1 MVSLPFYTRGSAD
14 NGVTS
19 VLHTRPFGQWRH
31 FRSTHTAVRTMATL
45 PFYTHGSDDNGV
57 LFFQTLESENR
68 PGTARPSGF
77 NSRLQRPIAAT
88 VTPLTGKPQER
99 EDSSPDLASTN

>member
-1 MVSLPFYTRGSAD
+1 MAVRTMALLPFYKHGSED

-19 VLHTRPFGQWRH
+19 VLHTRQCGQWRH
-31 FRSTHTAVRTMATL
+31 FRSTNAAVQTLASL

-68 PGTARPSGF
+68 PGTAQPSGF
-77 NSRLQRPIAAT
+77 NSRLR
-88 VTPLTGKPQER
+88 
-99 EDSSPDLASTN
+99 